1 MQVNACYSAS
11 WGGCAPVAMGSA
23 DGLGILVWF
32 GTRVLWYLGSSGF
45 VLCCGICV
53 CVFFFAIFVYIR
65 AFFFVC
71 VIGVDA
77 VFVFKKK
84 ICFLLYVQGL
94 SNICSD

>member
-1 MQVNACYSAS
+1 MLFRELGRMRACRHGLCGRAGYSCMVRNACAVVS
-11 WGGCAPVAMGSA
+11 WELWLC
-23 DGLGILVWF
+23 F
-32 GTRVLWYLGSSGF
+32 VLWDL
-45 VLCCGICV
+45 CV
-53 CVFFFAIFVYIR
+53 CFFFAIFVYIR